1 MKKEKKNDARK
12 ALTKIEGVAEILED
26 KSFQFKPD
34 NEARVRVQGFR
45 RRGVATLLPNGHLGF
60 LATPCKKSTTQKL
73 KRSLHGS
80 LSANEDNYYL
90 YIRVDKT
97 ENDFKKL
104 MEKEAIELLEE

>member
-1 MKKEKKNDARK
+1 MKKGNKNRQTVVTTIVGK
-12 ALTKIEGVAEILED
+12 AEILED

-97 ENDFKKL
+97 ESDFKKL